1 MDDSMT
7 FAINKCVALATF
19 DVIAHRWSALVIYAL
34 SRGLRRHTEL
44 RADITEISQKIL
56 TETLRR
62 LERDGL
68 VTRTVFPT
76 VPPRVDYELTALG
89 HSLRDTVEAV
99 GRWAVTNHPAIRA
112 AQSVC
117 DQRVAKIE

>member
-68 VTRTVFPT
+68 VSRVSYPEN
-76 VPPRVDYELTALG
+76 PPRVEYALTELGL
-89 HSLRDTVEAV
+89 
-99 GRWAVTNHPAIRA
+99 A
-112 AQSVC
+112 AQELLAEVC
-117 DQRVAKIE
+117 SWGKRHMPDVERARQNHAGHAQER